1 MAVKIRLQRVGTKKR
16 AFYRVVAIDERR
28 QRDGSVIEQVGVYQ
42 PIATGE
48 QFIVDEA
55 KLADWLKKGA
65 QPGHTVLTLLKRNG
79 VWKKLKAA
87 K

>member
-1 MAVKIRLQRVGTKKR
+1 VAVKIRLQRVGTKKR

-28 QRDGSVIEQVGVYQ
+28 QRDGSVIEQVGIYQ
-42 PIATGE
+42 PIAKGE
-48 QFIVDEA
+48 QFVVDEV

-79 VWKKLKAA
+79 IWKKLKAA